1 MGRISIGRIT
11 AGRAASL
18 LLAVGLSMLSGCR
31 GGSAPEAPGAAS
43 PPTEALSV
51 PAPPVAETAFDRLF
65 ARIAGLPGSPQTPA
79 AWQEEACWNDY
90 RALAGKAWE
99 DFDGDVICRMKAW
112 AEDCLREARAS
123 TSVLF
128 YPFGGPDFVTADSL
142 FPGAA
147 ETVLMGLEPVGNL
160 PDLDRASAEWRQAFF
175 ADLGELISGFLKR
188 GYFITKDMN
197 DVYTRGKVDGALPV
211 IAFFLARGG
220 CSVVDVSRLAPDGTG
235 GWSESPYKKMTV
247 RPHRPYGVKI
257 VYRKSGDPSDR
268 AVYYFSCDV
277 ENRTFQTGSP
287 LHRFFAGLERMTTFV
302 KSGSYLLHWNSF
314 STLRRLILEKSLYV
328 LQDDTAV
335 PYRFFE
341 GGDWEVRLFGRYV
354 TPVKDFTNVE
364 QPDLRR
370 AYEDPSSAVAPLPF
384 HFGYRWRSQI
394 DNLLLARRLRRT
406 YKAPVLR

>member
-1 MGRISIGRIT
+1 MGKICAGRIP

-18 LLAVGLSMLSGCR
+18 LLAIVMSILTGCR
-31 GGSAPEAPGAAS
+31 SGSAPEAPEASSHSSEAAS
-43 PPTEALSV
+43 I
-51 PAPPVAETAFDRLF
+51 PAPPADKTAFDGLF
-65 ARIAGLPGSPQTPA
+65 ARIAGLPGPSPVTA
-79 AWQEEACWNDY
+79 AWQEEACWKDFM
-90 RALAGKAWE
+90 ALAGKAWG

-112 AEDCLREARAS
+112 ADADLREARAS
-123 TSVLF
+123 TSALF

-147 ETVLMGLEPVGNL
+147 VMVLMGLEPVGNL
-160 PDLDRASAEWRQAFF
+160 PDLDRASEEWRQAFF
-175 ADLGELISGFLKR
+175 ADLGELVSGFLKR

-197 DVYTRGKVDGALPV
+197 DIYTRGKVDGALPV
-211 IAFFLARGG
+211 IAFFLSRGG
-220 CSVVDVSRLAPDGTG
+220 YSVVDVSRLAPAGDG
-235 GWSESPYKKMTV
+235 GWSERPYERMTV

-277 ENRTFQTGSP
+277 ENRAFPADSP
-287 LHRFFAGLERMTTFV
+287 LYRFFAGLERTTTFV
-302 KSGSYLLHWNSF
+302 KSGSYLLHWNNF
-314 STLRRLILEKSLYV
+314 STLRRLVLEKSLYV

-341 GGDWEVRLFGRYV
+341 RDGWEVRLFGRYV

-364 QPDLRR
+364 QPDLRL
-370 AYEDPSSAVAPLPF
+370 AYEAPSSAVSPLPF

-394 DNLLLARRLRRT
+394 DNLLLARRLRAT
-406 YKAPVLR
+406 YKVPVLR

>member
-1 MGRISIGRIT
+1 MGKICAGRIPAR
-11 AGRAASL
+11 RAASL
-18 LLAVGLSMLSGCR
+18 LLAIGLSILPGCR
-31 GGSAPEAPGAAS
+31 SGSAPEAPGAS
-43 PPTEALSV
+43 SHPSEAASV
-51 PAPPVAETAFDRLF
+51 PAPPVAETAFDGLF
-65 ARIAGLPGSPQTPA
+65 ARIAGLPGPSPVTV
-79 AWQEEACWNDY
+79 AWQEEACWKDY
-90 RALAGKAWE
+90 MALAGKAWG

-112 AEDCLREARAS
+112 ADADLREARAS

-147 ETVLMGLEPVGNL
+147 VTVLMGLEPVGNL

-175 ADLGELISGFLKR
+175 ADLGELVSGFLKR

-197 DVYTRGKVDGALPV
+197 DIYTRGKVDGALPV

-220 CSVVDVSRLAPDGTG
+220 CSVVDVSRLAPDGNG
-235 GWSESPYKKMTV
+235 GWSERPYERMTV

-277 ENRTFQTGSP
+277 ENRAFPADSP
-287 LHRFFAGLERMTTFV
+287 LHRFFARLERTTTFV
-302 KSGSYLLHWNSF
+302 KSGSYLLHWGNF

-341 GGDWEVRLFGRYV
+341 GGGWEVRLFGRYV
-354 TPVKDFTNVE
+354 TPVKDFANVE

-370 AYEDPSSAVAPLPF
+370 AYEDPSSAVSPLPF
-384 HFGYRWRSQI
+384 HFGYRWKSQI
-394 DNLLLARRLRRT
+394 DNLLLARRLRAA
-406 YKAPVLR
+406 YKSPVLR